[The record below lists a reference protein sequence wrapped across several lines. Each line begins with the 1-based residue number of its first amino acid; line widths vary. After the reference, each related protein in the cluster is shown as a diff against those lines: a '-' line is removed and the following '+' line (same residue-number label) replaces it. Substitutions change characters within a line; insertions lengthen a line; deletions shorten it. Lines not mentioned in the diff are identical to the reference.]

1 MRLFLMTWKSYAAAS
16 GATVLAGWLA
26 SSPPATVA
34 DGGRVAPVRSPRAAV
49 ATTSASDIEELA
61 SRLQSRLRR
70 ETSYARPARNPFRF
84 ESVPVASAPP
94 VSAPSNV
101 PAQIAA
107 PFVPPPPT
115 VTLVGIAEDGADQ
128 GSERTAIL
136 SSPDGVLLV
145 RRGDDVLGQY
155 RVSAIDAE
163 AVDLTSLA
171 DGSTL
176 RLSLAR

>member
-1 MRLFLMTWKSYAAAS
+1 MTWKSYAAAS

-34 DGGRVAPVRSPRAAV
+34 DGARVAPVRSPRAAV

-84 ESVPVASAPP
+84 SEPVPVASAPP
-94 VSAPSNV
+94 VSAPSNL

-115 VTLVGIAEDGADQ
+115 VTLVGMAQDRAETE
-128 GSERTAIL
+128 SERTAIL

-145 RRGDDVLGQY
+145 RKGDDVLGRY
-155 RVSAIDAE
+155 RVSAIDAD